1 MAHTSK
7 HLPNGNRIT
16 EEVAMGI
23 LAKTYPT
30 ARVRAIL
37 QQQGKASKRERELP
51 AHLMVYYVM
60 GLGLWM
66 GASCREVLRC
76 LLMGVHWLL
85 GNESVYKVTGK
96 SGITQARQRLGWEV
110 MKAIHD
116 QVVQPIGQKHTPGAW
131 YRDWR
136 VVSLDGSTLDIAD
149 SKENERE
156 FGRPGASEG
165 HSAYPQLRFVSL
177 LENGTHVL
185 FASRWGSYARS
196 ELSLAE
202 EVILHLQSGM
212 LCLADR
218 LFMGGPLWKKAVHR
232 GAELLWRCPRR
243 MKFACV
249 QRLEDGSYL
258 SYIYPERDDRRR
270 HPEDPTRRLPVRVI
284 EYRLRGMQSKEPWY
298 RLVTTLLDPQKAP
311 ARELA
316 ALYQQRWEIETT
328 LDEFKVHLR
337 GPQVVLRSQTPD
349 LVRQE
354 FYGFLMLHFAVRS
367 FMHEAALSVQRDPD
381 ELSFVHAVQVLKRHL
396 PMFVISPCGG
406 TRRPLSAHL
415 AGNVAGESQTPPGP
429 THSSRRQTQQREPLS
444 GSQTAQWISTRSRCR
459 YRTGDS

>member
-1 MAHTSK
+1 MAHSSK

-16 EEVAMGI
+16 DELAMGI

-30 ARVRAIL
+30 TQVREIL
-37 QQQGKASKRERELP
+37 QQQGKASQRERELP

-85 GNESVYKVTGK
+85 GNEKAYKVTGK

-110 MKAIHD
+110 MRAIYD
-116 QVVQPIGQKHTPGAW
+116 EVVRPIGKKHTPGAW

-136 VVSLDGSTLDIAD
+136 VVSLDGSTLDVAD
-149 SKENERE
+149 SEENERA
-156 FGRPGASEG
+156 FGRPPASEG
-165 HSAYPQLRFVSL
+165 NSAYPQLRFVAL

-185 FASRWGSYARS
+185 FASRWGSYACG

-202 EVILHLQSGM
+202 EVIPQLQAGM

-218 LFMGGPLWKKAVHR
+218 LFTGGPLWKKAVQT
-232 GAELLWRCPRR
+232 GAELLWRCKRN

-270 HPEDPTRRLPVRVI
+270 HPEDPTCRLPVRVI
-284 EYRLRGMQSKEPWY
+284 EYRLRGMHSKEPWY
-298 RLVTTLLDPQKAP
+298 RLLTTILDPQQAP

-337 GPQVVLRSQTPD
+337 GPQVVLRSHTPE
-349 LVRQE
+349 LVQQE

-367 FMHEAALSVQRDPD
+367 FMHEAALSVNRDPD
-381 ELSFVHAVQVLKRHL
+381 ELSFVHAVHVLKRHL
-396 PMFVISPCGG
+396 PLFVISPS
-406 TRRPLSAHL
+406 RRARHVLSSHP
-415 AGNVAGESQTPPGP
+415 AGNTGGKSQTPPGSA
-429 THSSRRQTQQREPLS
+429 HRSR
-444 GSQTAQWISTRSRCR
+444 SQTEKSESSSNSQTRERLSAHSRCR

>member
-1 MAHTSK
+1 MARSPK

-16 EEVAMGI
+16 DELAMGI

-30 ARVRAIL
+30 PRVQEIL
-37 QQQGKASKRERELP
+37 RQQGKASKRERELP

-85 GNESVYKVTGK
+85 GNENVYKVTGK
-96 SGITQARQRLGWEV
+96 SGITQARKRLGWEI

-116 QVVQPIGQKHTPGAW
+116 EVVQPIAQKHTPGAW
-131 YRDWR
+131 YRVWR
-136 VVSLDGSTLDIAD
+136 LVSLDGSTLDIAD
-149 SKENERE
+149 SKENEKE
-156 FGRPGASEG
+156 FGRPGASAG
-165 HSAYPQLRFVSL
+165 NSAYPQLRWVAL

-185 FASRWGSYARS
+185 FAACWGSYGQS

-202 EVILHLQSGM
+202 EVILHLQPGM

-218 LFMGGPLWKKAVHR
+218 LFTGGPMWKKAVGT
-232 GAELLWRCPRR
+232 GADLLWRCQRK

-270 HPEDPTRRLPVRVI
+270 HAEDPERRLLVRVI
-284 EYRLRGMQSKEPWY
+284 EYRLEGMKSQEPWF
-298 RLVTTLLDPQKAP
+298 RLVTTIVDPQKAP

-337 GPQVVLRSQTPD
+337 GPRVVLRSHTPD
-349 LVRQE
+349 LVKQE

-381 ELSFVHAVQVLKRHL
+381 ELSFVHAVRVLKRHL

-406 TRRPLSAHL
+406 TGLLLSGHL
-415 AGNVAGESQTPPGP
+415 AGNTAGESQTP
-429 THSSRRQTQQREPLS
+429 SRSARGSCRQTEQCESLS
-444 GSQTAQWISTRSRCR
+444 SSETRKRLSTRSRCR
-459 YRTGDS
+459 YRIGDS

>member
-1 MAHTSK
+1 MLGQSR
-7 HLPNGNRIT
+7 HLPNGQRIT
-16 EEVAMGI
+16 DELAMGI
-23 LAKTYPT
+23 LAKRYPT
-30 ARVRAIL
+30 AKVKEIL
-37 QQQGKASKRERELP
+37 QRTGRASQRERELP

-76 LLMGVHWLL
+76 LLSGVHWLL
-85 GNESVYKVTGK
+85 GSEQGYKVAGK

-116 QVVQPIGQKHTPGAW
+116 EVVRPIGERHTQGAW

-136 VVSLDGSTLDIAD
+136 VVSLDGSTMDIAD
-149 SKENERE
+149 SEENARA
-156 FGRPGASEG
+156 FGRPPVSRGA
-165 HSAYPQLRFVSL
+165 SAYPQLRFVAL

-185 FASRWGSYARS
+185 FASQLGSCTCG
-196 ELSLAE
+196 ELHLAE
-202 EVILHLQSGM
+202 QVIPQLQAGM

-218 LFMGGPLWKKAVHR
+218 LFTGGPLWKRATAT
-232 GAELLWRCPRR
+232 GADLLWRSKRS

-249 QRLEDGSYL
+249 QRFQDGSYL
-258 SYIYPERDDRRR
+258 SYIYPNRRDRLK
-270 HPEDPTRRLPVRVI
+270 HPEDPSRRMAVRII
-284 EYRLRGMQSKEPWY
+284 EYRLRGKRFSEPWY
-298 RLVTTLLDPQKAP
+298 RLVTTILDPQKAP

-316 ALYQQRWEIETT
+316 ALYHERWEIENT

-367 FMHEAALSVQRDPD
+367 FMHEAALSVDRDPD
-381 ELSFVHAVQVLKRHL
+381 ELSFVHAVRVLKRHL
-396 PMFVISPCGG
+396 PLFVISPCGG
-406 TRRPLSAHL
+406 TRRLLSSHL
-415 AGNVAGESQTPPGP
+415 AGNHPGKGQTQSRSSHATRGQTKNEPLPHP
-429 THSSRRQTQQREPLS
+429 QQTNPQTASSRH
-444 GSQTAQWISTRSRCR
+444 RCHF
-459 YRTGDS
+459 GDS